1 MFTHVTCLARH
12 VSHVSARKRDK
23 ICLTTLFFSHPSALV
38 LFQPISL
45 TLMQVTVHSF
55 CLLSKSSPNKS
66 WDERGINQEHFCYSV
81 FVHKSRV
88 SATSLKF
95 TGHKCLFRKWAWCRS
110 KILSNEAREE
120 TVSLLG
126 SSKVKSKWDCDPL
139 LEPDPTSKVRGGVDG
154 SLEQEVRVRGQGSHW
169 GGALAAERELG

>member
-1 MFTHVTCLARH
+1 MSLAWARH

-95 TGHKCLFRKWAWCRS
+95 TGHKYVFS
-110 KILSNEAREE
+110 VNERDA
-120 TVSLLG
+120 G
-126 SSKVKSKWDCDPL
+126 VKSCPMKPERKQYLSLGVQRSRASGTVTLSLSPIRPRRSVVEWT
-139 LEPDPTSKVRGGVDG
+139 EVWSRRSGWGARGHTGVG
-154 SLEQEVRVRGQGSHW
+154 R
-169 GGALAAERELG
+169 